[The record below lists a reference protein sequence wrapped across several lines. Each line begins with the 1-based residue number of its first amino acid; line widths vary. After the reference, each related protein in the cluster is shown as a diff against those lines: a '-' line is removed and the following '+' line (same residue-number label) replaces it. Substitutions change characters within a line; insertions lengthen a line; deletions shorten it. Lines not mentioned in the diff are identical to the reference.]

1 MTATLHITPTGSRA
15 KYLHTPHY
23 YISVAANTRKARP
36 GRIERTAQECSQ
48 ECFDW
53 LLEQGINPDQI
64 TITTENEAC

>member
-15 KYLHTPHY
+15 HY
-23 YISVAANTRKARP
+23 KPIPPLIISYASATCKGHNGSP
-36 GRIERTAQECSQ
+36 GRTAQECSQ

-64 TITTENEAC
+64 TITTEPAA